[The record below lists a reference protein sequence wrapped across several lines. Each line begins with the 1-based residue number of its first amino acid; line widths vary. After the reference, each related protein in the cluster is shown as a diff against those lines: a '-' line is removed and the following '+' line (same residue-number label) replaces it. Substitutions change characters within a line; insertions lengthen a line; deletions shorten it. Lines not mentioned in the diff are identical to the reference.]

1 MDDQTRQR
9 VVNRLK
15 SAAGHINGVVSMVED
30 DRYCVDII
38 KQIQAV
44 QAALARTSE
53 VILGNH
59 LNTCVT
65 TAMQSGDSGE
75 REQAITEILEVFRT
89 ENRS

>member
-9 VVNRLK
+9 VLNRLK
-15 SAAGHINGVVSMVED
+15 SAAGHINGIVSMVED
-30 DRYCVDII
+30 DRYCIDVI

-59 LNTCVT
+59 LDTCVA
-65 TAMQSGDSGE
+65 TAMQSGDNGE
-75 REQAITEILEVFRT
+75 RDRAITEILEVFRT